1 MVKMNMI
8 EAYGLS
14 KTYRTRVKGEGLAA
28 SARALFRPKYR
39 DVLAV
44 QSIDLVVHP
53 GEIVAFIGPNG
64 AGKSTTIKMMTGI
77 LHPNN
82 GSIRV
87 LGLDPVR
94 ERPKLSYH
102 IGTVFGQKSQLWFH
116 LPPTDSFALLGRIYD
131 VEPAVLKKRVNVLAE
146 RFELGAL
153 LDVPVRKMS
162 LGQRIRC
169 EVAASL
175 LHEPEILFLDEPTI
189 GLDVVVKQTI
199 RELIRDL
206 NREKGTT
213 VFLTSHDAGDVERVC
228 RRAVVIDHGRIVLD
242 QPVKKLKYDY
252 LNRKIIAVRFTE
264 NHDLKPLPG
273 VEVLKTGGLGSR
285 LTVDTRIRPIGEV
298 MSWLVSS
305 GAVADITVVDPPM
318 DEIIATIFSSQDD
331 SAEDASVAGKPGEPT
346 SGETMA
352 PVVPLHD
359 EPGEG
364 GA

>member
-1 MVKMNMI
+1 MNMI
-8 EAYGLS
+8 EAYDLS
-14 KTYRTRVKGEGLAA
+14 KTYRTRVRGEGLAA
-28 SARALFRPKYR
+28 SARAMFRPVYR
-39 DVLAV
+39 EVLAV
-44 QSIDLVVHP
+44 QSIDLVVPP

-77 LHPNN
+77 LRPNS

-94 ERPKLSYH
+94 ERSNLSYH

-116 LPPTDSFALLGRIYD
+116 LPPTDSFTLLGRIYD
-131 VEPAVLKKRVNVLAE
+131 VAPGVLKKRIAMLTE

-189 GLDVVVKQTI
+189 GLDVVVKQAI

-206 NREKGTT
+206 NQEKGTT
-213 VFLTSHDAGDVERVC
+213 IFLTSHDAGDVEHVC
-228 RRAVVIDHGRIVLD
+228 RRAIVIDHGRIVLD

-252 LNRKIIAVRFTE
+252 LNRKIIAVRSTE
-264 NHDLKPLPG
+264 KHALKPLPG
-273 VEVLKTGGLGSR
+273 IEVQKTGGLVSR
-285 LTVDTRIRPIGEV
+285 LLVDTRIRPIGEV
-298 MSWLVSS
+298 MSWLVGS
-305 GAVADITVVDPPM
+305 GAVADITVEDPPM
-318 DEIIATIFSSQDD
+318 EEIITTIFSSQD
-331 SAEDASVAGKPGEPT
+331 
-346 SGETMA
+346 
-352 PVVPLHD
+352 
-359 EPGEG
+359 EG

>member
-1 MVKMNMI
+1 MKMNVI
-8 EAYGLS
+8 EAHGLS

-28 SARALFRPKYR
+28 SARALFRPEYR

-44 QSIDLVVHP
+44 QSIDLVVPP

-77 LHPNN
+77 LHPNS
-82 GSIRV
+82 GSIQV
-87 LGLDPVR
+87 MGLDPVR
-94 ERPKLSYH
+94 ERSRLSYH

-116 LPPTDSFALLGRIYD
+116 LPPTDSFTLLGRIYD
-131 VEPAVLKKRVNVLAE
+131 VEPVVLKKRVAVLAE

-199 RELIRDL
+199 RELIREL
-206 NREKGTT
+206 NQEKGTT
-213 VFLTSHDAGDVERVC
+213 IFLTSHDAGDVEQVC
-228 RRAVVIDHGRIVLD
+228 RRAVVIDHGQIVLD

-264 NHDLKPLPG
+264 KHDLKPLHG
-273 VEVLKTGGLGSR
+273 VMVLKTGGLGSQ

-305 GAVADITVVDPPM
+305 GIVADITVEDPPM
-318 DEIIATIFSSQDD
+318 EEIIAAIFSSQNNVDLH
-331 SAEDASVAGKPGEPT
+331 GE
-346 SGETMA
+346 S
-352 PVVPLHD
+352 D
-359 EPGEG
+359 EG
-364 GA
+364 GG

>member
-1 MVKMNMI
+1 MPMNMI

-14 KTYRTRVKGEGLAA
+14 KTYRTRVRGEGLAA
-28 SARALFRPKYR
+28 SARAMFRPVYR
-39 DVLAV
+39 EVLAV
-44 QSIDLVVHP
+44 QSIDLVVQP

-77 LHPNN
+77 LHPNS

-87 LGLDPVR
+87 LDLDPVR
-94 ERPKLSYH
+94 ERSRLSYH

-116 LPPTDSFALLGRIYD
+116 LPPTDSFTLLGRIYD
-131 VEPAVLKKRVNVLAE
+131 VEPGVLKKRIAVLAE

-189 GLDVVVKQTI
+189 GLDVVVKQAI
-199 RELIRDL
+199 RELIREL
-206 NREKGTT
+206 NQEKGTT
-213 VFLTSHDAGDVERVC
+213 IFLTSHDAGDVEHVC
-228 RRAVVIDHGRIVLD
+228 RRAIVIDHGRIVLD

-264 NHDLKPLPG
+264 EHDLKPLPG

-298 MSWLVSS
+298 MSWLVGS
-305 GAVADITVVDPPM
+305 GGVADITVEDPPM
-318 DEIIATIFSSQDD
+318 EAIIAAIFSSQDE
-331 SAEDASVAGKPGEPT
+331 SAGS
-346 SGETMA
+346 SGHEKR
-352 PVVPLHD
+352 P
-359 EPGEG
+359 
-364 GA
+364 